1 MASAAIGAR
10 ARWKRG
16 AQMTWVVWRQHR
28 AEGLILLV
36 GLAVIG
42 VFLLST
48 GLEMANSFQQ
58 LVLSN
63 CLGPTSKGSSC
74 DELGMAWNN
83 QYGGFL
89 RGAPLLLALP
99 LLLGALVGAPL
110 VTREVEQR
118 THLLIWT
125 QSITRMRWLTVKLA
139 LVLGAGLLASGALL
153 ALLSWWNSPSVQIYG
168 DSFSTRVYDTSGPV
182 WVATA
187 LLALALGIFAG
198 ALTRRT
204 VAAIFLTMVLFLA
217 IRAPVEWLWRPNFET
232 PVTITWP
239 IDQQEPPA
247 LSNQAWRFASGYID
261 AQGNRSSDLREGCT
275 REMTTTQCLQANGVQ
290 ANYISY
296 QPGDRFWTFQW
307 IETGIYMGFSVL
319 ALFAAV
325 WLVRRLN

>member
-1 MASAAIGAR
+1 
-10 ARWKRG
+10 
-16 AQMTWVVWRQHR
+16 MTWVVWRQHR

-36 GLAVIG
+36 VLAVIS
-42 VFLLST
+42 VFLLIT

-58 LVLSN
+58 LRLSN
-63 CLGPTSKGSSC
+63 CLNLISRESPC
-74 DELGMAWNN
+74 LGRIQVFDN
-83 QYGGFL
+83 QYSFLLGGTT
-89 RGAPLLLALP
+89 LLLPLP

-110 VTREVEQR
+110 VAREVEQR

-139 LVLGAGLLASGALL
+139 LLLGVVLLVSGALL
-153 ALLSWWNSPSVQIYG
+153 ALLYWWQSPSAQIRG
-168 DSFSTRVYDTSGPV
+168 SFISRIYDTSGPV
-182 WVATA
+182 WVASA

-204 VAAIFLTMVLFLA
+204 ASAIFLTIALFVA
-217 IRAPVEWLWRPNFET
+217 IRVPVEVLWRPNFET

-325 WLVRRLN
+325 WLVRRRLN

>member
-1 MASAAIGAR
+1 
-10 ARWKRG
+10 
-16 AQMTWVVWRQHR
+16 MTWLTWRQHR
-28 AEGLILLV
+28 AEGLIVLV
-36 GLAVIG
+36 VLAVIG
-42 VFLLST
+42 VFLLMT

-63 CLGPTSKGSSC
+63 CLISKNSSC
-74 DELGMAWNN
+74 GELEMAFRIV
-83 QYGGFL
+83 QV
-89 RGAPLLLALP
+89 APLLALALP
-99 LLLGALVGAPL
+99 LLLGALVCAPL

-153 ALLSWWNSPSVQIYG
+153 AVLIWWHSPVAQIFG
-168 DSFSTRVYDTSGPV
+168 SFDASVYDTSGPV

-217 IRAPVEWLWRPNFET
+217 IRAPVELWGRPNFET
-232 PVTITWP
+232 PLTVTYS
-239 IDQQEPPA
+239 IDQQNPPA
-247 LSNQAWRFASGYID
+247 LSNQDWQLTSGYID
-261 AQGNRSSDLREGCT
+261 AQGNRSTNFTGNCT
-275 REMTTTQCLQANGVQ
+275 RDETTTQCLQANGVR
-290 ANYISY
+290 ANYLTY

-307 IETGIYMGFSVL
+307 IEAGIYVGFSML